1 MATWSYVSECVQN
14 TQLREYGKSTC
25 THIQV
30 VCERN
35 DIFKNRE
42 CTSTHTHTHTTLAI
56 VSSMQPSESNSYTI
70 ITEGNPSI
78 TAPGQTHKHYLIYT
92 SLVVT
97 SVDHVWEL
105 LSIGEASYQVTQNN
119 TLPASWP
126 SVPTLY
132 CYCRGTCRKIKE
144 SRPVLNSQNFS
155 ESLFGIKSSSFPT

>member
-1 MATWSYVSECVQN
+1 MSECVQN
-14 TQLREYGKSTC
+14 TQLRDYGKSTC

-42 CTSTHTHTHTTLAI
+42 IESVQVHTHTHTTLAI

-97 SVDHVWEL
+97 SVFHVWEL
-105 LSIGEASYQVTQNN
+105 LSIGGQA
-119 TLPASWP
+119 
-126 SVPTLY
+126 
-132 CYCRGTCRKIKE
+132 IK
-144 SRPVLNSQNFS
+144 
-155 ESLFGIKSSSFPT
+155 